1 MDTLYTFIVLPTIKL
16 KVYTFWG
23 LMNSSTKKI
32 LDDFLIFH
40 HPTPAGASA
49 STTVLRI
56 VATFRLRV

>member
-40 HPTPAGASA
+40 HPTPAWSLGFDYSP
-49 STTVLRI
+49 SDCGYV
-56 VATFRLRV
+56 